1 MVLVIIL
8 NLIAIGLIIW
18 FFRNRINT
26 AEINTLTSV
35 ITVTGVLGTFIG
47 IFIALIQFNTWD
59 IEGSVPALL
68 TGMKFAF
75 TTSIIA
81 MGSSVFLRL
90 KVMWQDDKQKEQNT
104 EESSAGATADDIHQ
118 ELRSMRQLLVEQRQ
132 EIGRHLSDI
141 GNALSGDGDTTLLT
155 QLKILRLEIQDRMGD
170 LVNEFRN
177 FAEQVTENN
186 TQALIQ
192 ALEEVMRDFNA
203 KINEQFGDNFKRLNE
218 AVERILVWQDQYRQQ
233 MDELAQAFQLA
244 SESVVISS
252 QALAQMTPHYESISE
267 VASNL
272 ERVLTTTIS
281 QQQDLERHLQA
292 FSQLAESAHS
302 AFPQIEQNLDRLT
315 VGFSDHVKDATN
327 TTTEAIQNQSQQ
339 LGSIVMNMDQVISLL
354 AESLEERF
362 RVSSDRMSQ
371 QIELYTNNLSDSIE
385 NSTQQTQ
392 QAIQSQSDRLGT
404 LATTTNEALLRLA
417 DTIETQLQDMFRE
430 NSNRITRQIQLLDN
444 ALSTELTQSLQSLGS
459 QLTSLSQQFVADY
472 TPLTERLRQV
482 VQIAGNLHETTE
494 TTPNRRSQN

>member
-1 MVLVIIL
+1 MIVIIL
-8 NLIAIGLIIW
+8 NLMIIGAIVW
-18 FFRNRINT
+18 CFRNRINI

-35 ITVTGVLGTFIG
+35 ITVTGILGTFIG
-47 IFIALIQFNTWD
+47 IFISLLQFNTRD

-68 TGMKFAF
+68 DGMKFAF
-75 TTSIIA
+75 STSIVA
-81 MGSSVFLRL
+81 MITSVSLRI
-90 KVMWQDDKQKEQNT
+90 KVMWQENKQKEQST
-104 EESSAGATADDIHQ
+104 EESSVGVTADDIHQ
-118 ELRSMRQLLVEQRQ
+118 ELRSMGQLLVEQRQ
-132 EIGRHLSDI
+132 EISRHLSGI

-155 QLKILRLEIQDRMGD
+155 QLKVLRLEIQDRMGD

-177 FAEQVTENN
+177 FAKQVTKNN

-233 MDELAQAFQLA
+233 MGELAQAFQLA
-244 SESVVISS
+244 SESVVTSS
-252 QALAQMTPHYESISE
+252 QALARMTPHYESISV

-292 FSQLAESAHS
+292 FSQLAESAQS
-302 AFPQIEQNLDRLT
+302 AFPQIEQNLNRLT
-315 VGFSDHVKDATN
+315 EGFSDHVKDATN
-327 TTTEAIQNQSQQ
+327 TTTEAIQNQNQQ
-339 LGSIVMNMDQVISLL
+339 LGSLVINMNQAISLL
-354 AESLEERF
+354 AERLEEKF
-362 RVSSDRMSQ
+362 SDSSDRMSQ
-371 QIELYTNNLSDSIE
+371 QLESYTNNLSDSIE
-385 NSTQQTQ
+385 SSTQQTQ

-404 LATTTNEALLRLA
+404 LATTTNEALLRLT

-430 NSNRITRQIQLLDN
+430 NSNRVTRQIQLLDN

-459 QLTSLSQQFVADY
+459 QLTSLSQQFVSDY

-482 VQIAGNLHETTE
+482 VQIAANLE